1 VSATD
6 TICEGC
12 GLLTGSTNAWLQ
24 HTQQC
29 VMFRGRRLRVDEAD
43 RAARLTRLVA
53 EHEALTKVYV
63 AAARLRQ
70 FPVPFDDHWALV
82 GAVDECRSV
91 LEPLVDDYSGE
102 AASPSAWQARVNAYP
117 REEFLATFREA
128 HAALHR
134 LWTAAVGKDGY
145 DKELWKTIDNALA
158 RFARDAAE
166 GVGIGRSEPLR

>member
-12 GLLTGSTNAWLQ
+12 GLLTESTNAWLQ

-29 VMFRGRRLRVDEAD
+29 VMFNGRQLRVDEAD
-43 RAARLTRLVA
+43 RAARLSRIIA

-82 GAVDECRSV
+82 GAVDACTSV
-91 LEPLVDDYSGE
+91 LAPPVDPKAGIGWEGYVAE
-102 AASPSAWQARVNAYP
+102 RLAAQP

-128 HAALHR
+128 HAALHK

-166 GVGIGRSEPLR
+166 GFGIERSEPLL

>member
-12 GLLTGSTNAWLQ
+12 GLLTESTNAWLQ

-29 VMFRGRRLRVDEAD
+29 VMFNGRQLRVDEAD
-43 RAARLTRLVA
+43 RAARLSRIIA

-70 FPVPFDDHWALV
+70 FPVPFNDHWALV
-82 GAVDECRSV
+82 SAVDECRSI
-91 LEPLVDDYSGE
+91 LEPTDNITRATSWQEHV
-102 AASPSAWQARVNAYP
+102 AAHP
-117 REEFLATFREA
+117 REEFMAAFREA
-128 HAALHR
+128 HAALHK

-166 GVGIGRSEPLR
+166 GFGIERSEPLL